1 MPRLNSFRELEHLR
15 ERLMEQWQNI
25 TTTVMVCGGPGCQAP
40 RSQAIVDALRDE
52 LSRQGLELSVR
63 LRVTG
68 CHGFCEQGPVMVIEP
83 GNIFYCH
90 VSPEDAFEIV
100 SQTLVKNELIE
111 RLLYMDPVSG
121 ERIRTEAE
129 IPFYKA
135 QDQQLLSRNRLVDP
149 CSIED
154 YIEAGG
160 YSALTRVLYGVAHDN
175 IIREIPFFISIYRFN
190 ISFR

>member
-15 ERLMEQWQNI
+15 ELLREQRQNI

-40 RSQAIVDALRDE
+40 RSQAISDAVRDE
-52 LSRQGLELSVR
+52 LSKQRLKQNVR

-100 SQTLVKNELIE
+100 SQTLVKNEVI
-111 RLLYMDPVSG
+111 
-121 ERIRTEAE
+121 
-129 IPFYKA
+129 
-135 QDQQLLSRNRLVDP
+135 
-149 CSIED
+149 
-154 YIEAGG
+154 
-160 YSALTRVLYGVAHDN
+160 
-175 IIREIPFFISIYRFN
+175 
-190 ISFR
+190 